1 MKGILKDKHVQI
13 RFSEAELVKY
23 KSVAFDNGFTMSGF
37 ARYAMAKAARII
49 KHNQDEETL

>member
-37 ARYAMAKAARII
+37 ARYAMARTSII
-49 KHNQDEETL
+49 LNAIKKEL